1 LKIRSLYDDADL
13 LRNAAQGNHHAFK
26 LIYEKYNAKLYT
38 FSLRILLS
46 EELAEEVVQEAMLK
60 LWQMGHK
67 LKSINNIEAFLKTVA
82 RNKAIDMLRHQQLV
96 VKADNEL
103 KQTWNELHN
112 ETEEH
117 IFLNDTIQVLS
128 KGLALLPEQHRY
140 VYTLCH
146 QEGLKYEE
154 AAERL
159 QLSPFTVQTYMKL
172 SLRFLRNYISTHTDV
187 AILLIILKIL

>member
-1 LKIRSLYDDADL
+1 MKIRSLYTDADL
-13 LRNAAQGNHHAFK
+13 LLNAAQGNHHAFK
-26 LIYEKYNAKLYT
+26 LIYEKYHAKLYT

-46 EELAEEVVQEAMLK
+46 EDMAEEVVQEAMLK
-60 LWQMGHK
+60 LWQMGYK
-67 LKSINNIEAFLKTVA
+67 LKGINNIEAFLKTVA
-82 RNKAIDMLRHQQLV
+82 RNKAIDMLRHQQLI
-96 VKADNEL
+96 VKTDNEL
-103 KQTWNELHN
+103 KHTWKELHN

-117 IFLNDTIQVLS
+117 IFLNDTVQVVS

-154 AAERL
+154 AAQRL

-187 AILLIILKIL
+187 AIFLIILKIL